1 MIGLS
6 MTFGYFAGVQ
16 NDLAMGIAMQFVA
29 VALFVPGNRMENA
42 MGSMTRCCSSGWY
55 QRLLTILLPSVSISC
70 ELNFG
75 LLLNIEWMAPAPSP
89 LFLGTM

>member
-6 MTFGYFAGVQ
+6 MTFGYFAGIQ
-16 NDLAMGIAMQFVA
+16 NDLAMGIAMQFVV
-29 VALFVPGNRMENA
+29 VALLCRAIEWRTPWVDDR
-42 MGSMTRCCSSGWY
+42 RCASGWY
-55 QRLLTILLPSVSISC
+55 QRLLTILLASMSISC

-75 LLLNIEWMAPAPSP
+75 LLLNIEWIAPAPSP